1 MADSTFVVT
10 QFEMGT
16 LDSSDGSEVASIS
29 DIRTE
34 FITIDWGLKK
44 IKIESNGQWWWDCYA
59 YDGSGNYLTYTG
71 GADGNVQDLP
81 TQTEKIRIVL
91 SGARETSDKSATVT
105 IMPQP
110 LWVVENNKLTHEYLP
125 PDDLGD
131 SIMVDPYPPFWW
143 YDENNVLQN
152 RFLADPIYQGAFCD
166 CVNLRKVIIPPSVK
180 YIGEYAFYNTAL
192 TTVTIARD
200 CTFFPTSFPPRCTI
214 NYYVDT

>member
-16 LDSSDGSEVASIS
+16 LDSSDGSEVASS
-29 DIRTE
+29 TDVRTE
-34 FITIDWGLKK
+34 FITINWGLKK
-44 IKIESNGQWWWDCYA
+44 IKIENSGYYWCCYA
-59 YDGSGNYLTYTG
+59 YDGSGNFLRVESG
-71 GADGNVQDLP
+71 SDGTTRDLP
-81 TQTEKIRIVL
+81 SITEKIRIVL
-91 SGARETSDKSATVT
+91 SGATETSDKSATVT

-110 LWVVENNKLTHEYLP
+110 LWVVEDNMLTHEYLP

-131 SIMVDPYPPFWW
+131 NIMVDPYPPFWW
-143 YDENNVLQN
+143 YEENDELQN
-152 RFLADPIYQGAFCD
+152 RFLAEPIYQGAFCD

-200 CTFFPTSFPPRCTI
+200 CTYYPTSFPDGCVI
-214 NYYVDT
+214 NFYE